1 MRRSFRSC
9 VVVAALLVA
18 SSAQSALM
26 DYTITVSGPFFGNG
40 PGGVPIEGEPFGLP
54 LPEDMTTLTAF
65 MRLDSSLSAIDVN
78 DPNAL
83 VDFEMVTGSKTWTEA
98 DLNPLSTFF
107 ALFQGD
113 VLQSFGISFRDASLA
128 AIMNISNVNTW
139 GVVQTPYPGANY
151 DNSRYCNGCV
161 SVAVAPDNPVPEPGT
176 AALLLMGGALL
187 WMARGA
193 QTTRLPHVANSG
205 PGMSGPDR

>member
-1 MRRSFRSC
+1 MLYE
-9 VVVAALLVA
+9 V
-18 SSAQSALM
+18 
-26 DYTITVSGPFFGNG
+26 IT
-40 PGGVPIEGEPFGLP
+40 
-54 LPEDMTTLTAF
+54 
-65 MRLDSSLSAIDVN
+65 
-78 DPNAL
+78 L

-187 WMARGA
+187 WMARGGNPG
-193 QTTRLPHVANSG
+193 QPCSPVLDFLWNRNSI
-205 PGMSGPDR
+205 